1 MSTSKRKCR
10 MMGDIDAARKKER
23 KKKETQATVYASL
36 SLKNVSH
43 KNLSSKL

>member
-1 MSTSKRKCR
+1 

-23 KKKETQATVYASL
+23 KKKQTQVTVYASL
-36 SLKNVSH
+36 SLKKVSY